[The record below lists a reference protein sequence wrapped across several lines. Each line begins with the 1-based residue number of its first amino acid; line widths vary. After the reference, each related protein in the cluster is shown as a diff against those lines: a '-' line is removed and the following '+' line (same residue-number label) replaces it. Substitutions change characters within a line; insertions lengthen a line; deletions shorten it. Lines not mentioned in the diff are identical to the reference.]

1 MKYERAIKLAIE
13 AIEKEMQRL
22 APDANLYELLKMES
36 GRRAAKKRGD
46 LKKAKEVLAGQP
58 RMEGLQ

>member
-1 MKYERAIKLAIE
+1 M
-13 AIEKEMQRL
+13 
-22 APDANLYELLKMES
+22 LKMES

-46 LKKAKEVLAGQP
+46 LREAKEVLAGQP